1 MKNEIAGYVY
11 IMTNPS
17 FEEYVK
23 IGYADDVEKRLKDLN
38 KSECIPYAF
47 RLYATYG
54 VHSRLDDIKIHSML
68 DKINPELRCIDT
80 FNGKPRKK
88 EFYAMKKETALEIFS
103 TIAELSGTTEYLKVY
118 EQSDDESKDEEEAEL
133 VRVKKKVHIL
143 PRMDWMIENGV
154 VKIGDKISIINHPE
168 KVAEIIDD
176 KNVKFNGEI
185 MSFNQFGCL
194 VTGWKA
200 IQFYAWAK
208 IVGYD
213 LTLAQMREDKINQ
226 LSTVSLDSSDE
237 PKNL

>member
-23 IGYADDVEKRLKDLN
+23 IGYADDVEKRLRDLN
-38 KSECIPYAF
+38 KSECISYAF

-54 VHSRLDDIKIHSML
+54 AHNRLDDIKIHSML
-68 DKINPELRCIDT
+68 DRINPELRCIDT

-118 EQSDDESKDEEEAEL
+118 EQSDDEGKDEEEAEL
-133 VRVKKKVHIL
+133 VRVRRKVRVL
-143 PRMDWMIENGV
+143 PRMDWLIEKGV
-154 VKIGDKISIINHPE
+154 VKVGDKIYIINHPE
-168 KVAEIIDD
+168 KIAEIADD
-176 KNVKFNGEI
+176 KNVVFNGGA

-194 VTGWKA
+194 VTGWKS
-200 IQFYAWAK
+200 IQIYAWAR
-208 IVGYD
+208 IVGSD
-213 LTLAQMREDKINQ
+213 LTLSQMREDKINQ
-226 LSTVSLDSSDE
+226 LSIIDANSCNGLESS
-237 PKNL
+237 